1 MTNLLQSNVTE
12 EDLVR
17 MLSTVPRPA
26 MLPPLGS
33 PSWSNIAQIPAVH
46 AWMGPLQKL
55 AEKEI
60 DRPMPELTEELYR
73 EFYQTHARL
82 PFEVS
87 YFERRRRFARAAI
100 CALLADE
107 AARGP
112 WIGSMLAK
120 AGDLFAEFSWA
131 LPAHVNT
138 PSGQDPMQIDLFGAE
153 TANLMAEV
161 VALFREVMPASFVE
175 KIQWRLRNQFFQ
187 NYIERHED
195 FHWTRAMNNW
205 NAVCHQ
211 GVIGAALTVEEDAQL
226 LARMLLLAKKYL
238 PLFLR
243 GFASDGACP
252 EGPGYWQY
260 GFGWFA
266 LLNEQL
272 ETRTAG
278 QLSLM
283 EGDGHIREIA
293 KYGPRVSLSN
303 HHFVNFGD
311 SPRSGTLSPFLLTY
325 LGRRLNDDD
334 LLAHGYRSYQRLE
347 QTGINLQGQ
356 RTDLLYLTR
365 LFLNCPTDHSAE
377 RHIEPQDVY
386 LRDIGVIVAHCR
398 DARGNQWEFAAKA
411 GNNAENHNHNDCGSY
426 LLNVNGTPAVVKI
439 GTPEYTKDF
448 FRENRYQ
455 YLAAR
460 TLGHSLPIVNGCEQA
475 AGPQYAAKI
484 LNCDLAEDHAEFSVD
499 LTACYPANAHC
510 TDLSR
515 SFYFDKKKGLLRV
528 KEFYDLLKFESY
540 ETSVITELEV
550 SLDDEIADELAAV
563 IHAGTQRLVVRPF
576 EDTLVYI
583 VEKHE
588 YRDHSGTPRK
598 ANRIILK
605 PVVPADQGSVGYKL
619 ELLRAPKKR
628 A

>member
-1 MTNLLQSNVTE
+1 
-12 EDLVR
+12 
-17 MLSTVPRPA
+17 

-33 PSWSNIAQIPAVH
+33 MAWSGVAQLPSVH
-46 AWMGPLQKL
+46 AWMEPLRKL

-60 DRPMPELTEELYR
+60 GKPMPELTEDLYR
-73 EFYQTHARL
+73 EFYQTHTRL

-87 YFERRRRFARAAI
+87 YFERRRIFGRAAI

-107 AARGP
+107 AARGR
-112 WIGSMLAK
+112 WIGSMLEK
-120 AGDLFAEFSWA
+120 AGNLFGEFSWA

-161 VALFREVMPASFVE
+161 LALFHDVLPADFIE
-175 KIQWRLRNQFFQ
+175 KIHWRLRNQFFE
-187 NYIERHED
+187 NYLERHED
-195 FHWTRAMNNW
+195 FHWTKAMNNW

-211 GVIGAALTVEEDAQL
+211 GVIGAALTIEEDTEL
-226 LARMLLLAKKYL
+226 LAQMLLLMKKYL

-243 GFASDGACP
+243 GFGSDGSCS

-260 GFGWFA
+260 GFGWFC

-278 QLSLM
+278 QLSLI
-283 EGDGHIREIA
+283 EGDAHIREIA
-293 KYGPRVSLSN
+293 KYGPRVTLAN
-303 HHFVNFGD
+303 FHFVNFGD
-311 SPRSGTLSPFLLTY
+311 SPRSGTLSPYLLNY
-325 LGRRLNDDD
+325 LGKRLNDES

-347 QTGINLQGQ
+347 QTGVNLQGQ

-377 RHIEPQDVY
+377 RHIETEDVH
-386 LRDIGVIVAHCR
+386 LRDLGVIVVHSR
-398 DARGNQWEFAAKA
+398 DARGNQWDFAAKA
-411 GNNAENHNHNDCGSY
+411 GSNAESHNHNDCGSY
-426 LLNVNGTPAVVKI
+426 LVNINGTPVVVEI
-439 GTPEYTKDF
+439 GAPEYTKDF
-448 FRENRYQ
+448 FRENRYN

-484 LNCDLAEDHAEFSVD
+484 LNCDLCEDHAEFSVE
-499 LTACYPANAHC
+499 LTACYPSSAHC
-510 TDLSR
+510 IDLSR
-515 SFYFDKKKGLLRV
+515 SFYFDKRNGLLRV
-528 KEFYDLLKFESY
+528 KEFYELSRHESY
-540 ETSVITELEV
+540 ETSIITEEEV
-550 SLDDEIADELAAV
+550 TLDDELAAV
-563 IHAGTQRLVVRPF
+563 IRVGKLSMIVRPF
-576 EDTLVYI
+576 DDTLIHV

-588 YRDHSGTPRK
+588 YRDQSGTPRK
-598 ANRIILK
+598 VNRIILK
-605 PVVPADQGSVGYKL
+605 PVSLAAQSSIGYEL
-619 ELLRAPKKR
+619 ELLRPTKR